1 MYTKTP
7 ETVKTEAARRTAV
20 QPNAPERV
28 HGKDRQP
35 CKTRQNAPHDKA
47 FAPVKDG
54 FRHCKRPSFTQQKA
68 AFYAP
73 ADGYRMH
80 TQAQPACKEMAY
92 KPLALHTF
100 PCDIYADTVLFFK
113 KRHPGASRK
122 INMQAKS
129 TFRQTHVKHAAIG
142 TTAAGRPPQA
152 PPEATPRHSPHPN
165 HGCRRSPCQAQ
176 SAPRR

>member
-7 ETVKTEAARRTAV
+7 ETVKTETVRLTAV
-20 QPNAPERV
+20 LSIAPERV

-54 FRHCKRPSFTQQKA
+54 FRLCKRPSFTQQKA
-68 AFYAP
+68 AFYAL

-80 TQAQPACKEMAY
+80 TQAQPACKELAY

-100 PCDIYADTVLFFK
+100 PCDICADTVLFFK

-142 TTAAGRPPQA
+142 TTAASRPPQA
-152 PPEATPRHSPHPN
+152 P
-165 HGCRRSPCQAQ
+165 RRQRRGTVRTRTTAAAPPCQAQ
-176 SAPRR
+176 AAPRR